1 MLTPEGEDNSP
12 FKFRKGDVIKF
23 VDEDPEGTNKD
34 DWAVGVVERTGV
46 KGSFPLDTVY
56 AVPCVERPPQE
67 FLVSDTVCT
76 ERGRV

>member
-1 MLTPEGEDNSP
+1 MQP
-12 FKFRKGDVIKF
+12 FEFRKGDVIKLLS
-23 VDEDPEGTNKD
+23 EDPELTSHEARQGTRSS

-46 KGSFPLDTVY
+46 KGSFPLDTDY